1 MLPHDIDAIVRGRHA
16 DPFSV
21 LGPHD
26 SADGLVVRAFW
37 PRALSIAVVAQG
49 DEASITRLARLDA
62 EGLFEGVI
70 RSAERERFDYR
81 LRIEDEAGHVFDLD
95 DPYRYGPVLTD
106 FDLHLLAEGT
116 HVRAY
121 DRLGARPITH
131 GIRAGVHFAVWAP
144 SARRVSVVGDFNLW
158 DGRVHPMRLRTG
170 GYWEIFIPDLGIGD
184 CYKFEVV
191 GATGASVLK
200 ADPFGRYFE
209 TPPRTASVVWTGAE
223 YAWGDAAWMDARPAC
238 QRWIERPMSIYE
250 VHLGSWRRS
259 AEGRLLTYKEMAAQ
273 LVPYVKAMGFTHI
286 ELLPVMEHP
295 FTGSWG
301 YQVIGFFAPTSRFGP
316 PEDFKA
322 FVDAC
327 HQAGIGVIL
336 DWVPGHFPK
345 DQHGLARF
353 DGTAAYEHADPRQGE
368 HQDWGTL
375 VFNYG
380 RHEVRSFLLS
390 NALYWIEQFHIDGLR
405 VDAVA
410 SMLYLDYSRPA
421 GQWVPNRFGGREN
434 LEAIEFLKQ
443 LNVLIETECPGVPVF
458 AEESTSWPSVTRPVH
473 LGGLGF
479 TYKWNMG
486 WMHDMLD
493 YTAQDPIH
501 RKWHHNR
508 ITFSLMYAYS
518 EHFVLPFSHDE
529 VVHGKRSLLDKM
541 PGDVW
546 QRHATLRALFGYML
560 VHPGKKLLF
569 MGGEFGQWREWNHDG
584 ELDWPVLGDSRHAG
598 LQRWVRDLNTHY
610 AAEPAL
616 WTHDYDPH
624 GFQWIDCNDHEHSLV
639 SLARRG
645 GEAADT
651 LVAVVNFTPQPRY
664 GYRIGVP
671 SDGMYRELLNS
682 DAEIYG
688 GSDLGNFGEV
698 AAQAIAAH
706 GFDQSLALTVPP
718 LGFLLLKAAAAPA
731 PL

>member
-1 MLPHDIDAIVRGRHA
+1 MLPHDIEAIVRGLHA
-16 DPFSV
+16 DPFAV
-21 LGPHD
+21 LGPHQT
-26 SADGLVVRAFW
+26 AEGLAVRAFW
-37 PRALSIAVVAQG
+37 PRARHMFLVTATPEQ
-49 DEASITRLARLDA
+49 EATPMARLHS
-62 EGLFEGVI
+62 EGLFEVVVPGT
-70 RSAERERFDYR
+70 AREDLDYR
-81 LRIEDEAGHVFDLD
+81 LRIEDEAGYVFELD

-106 FDLHLLAEGT
+106 FDLHLLGEGT

-144 SARRVSVVGDFNLW
+144 AAKRVSVVGDFNRW
-158 DGRVHPMRLRTG
+158 DGRVHPMRARTG
-170 GYWEIFIPDLGIGD
+170 GYWEIFIPDLGVGD
-184 CYKFEVV
+184 HYKFEVV
-191 GATGASVLK
+191 GAGSTPVLK

-209 TPPRTASVVWTGAE
+209 TPPRTASIVWTGDG
-223 YAWGDAAWMDARPAC
+223 YHWGDGAWLAARPAC
-238 QRWIERPMSIYE
+238 ERWLERPMSIYE

-259 AEGRLLTYKEMAAQ
+259 ADGRLLTYKEMAAE
-273 LVPYVKAMGFTHI
+273 LVPYVKEMGYTHI

-322 FVDAC
+322 LVDAC

-353 DGTAAYEHADPRQGE
+353 DGTAVYEHADPRQGE

-375 VFNYG
+375 IFNYG

-390 NALYWIEQFHIDGLR
+390 NALYWIEQFHLDGLR

-410 SMLYLDYSRPA
+410 SMLYLDYSRQS

-434 LEAIEFLKQ
+434 LDAIEFLEQ
-443 LNVLIETECPGVPVF
+443 LNMLIEAECPGVAVF
-458 AEESTSWPSVTRPVH
+458 AEESTSWPGVTRPVH

-493 YTAQDPIH
+493 YAMQDPIH
-501 RKWHHNR
+501 RKWHHNK

-529 VVHGKRSLLDKM
+529 VVHGKGSLIGKL

-546 QRHATLRALFGYML
+546 QRHATLRALYGYMFA
-560 VHPGKKLLF
+560 HPGKKLLF
-569 MGGEFGQWREWNHDG
+569 MGGELGQWREWNHDG
-584 ELDWPVLGDSRHAG
+584 ELDWTVLGDHRHAG
-598 LQRWVRDLNTHY
+598 LQRWVRDLNTRY
-610 AAEPAL
+610 QAEPAL
-616 WTHDYDPH
+616 WRQDYDPH

-639 SLARRG
+639 SLMRRG
-645 GEAADT
+645 PAEADT
-651 LVAVVNFTPQPRY
+651 LVAIVNFTPIPRY

-671 SDGMYRELLNS
+671 RGAAYREVLNS
-682 DAEIYG
+682 DAEVYG
-688 GSDLGNFGEV
+688 GSNLGNFGEV
-698 AAQAIAAH
+698 TTVSVAAH

-718 LGFLLLKAAAAPA
+718 LGFLLFKAAPSE
-731 PL
+731 P